1 MRAIISYYNPRK
13 HFGFVTTPTG
23 EQYFFHQSNIEVGFN
38 PILGAE
44 VDFQIGAPIALGKR
58 PQAVRVTY
66 PNPKA
71 QIVESD
77 GAGAE

>member
-1 MRAIISYYNPRK
+1 MRAVISYYNPKR
-13 HFGFVTTPTG
+13 HFGFVTTPSG
-23 EQYFFHQSNIEVGFN
+23 QQFFFHDSNLEVGFN

-44 VDFQIGAPIALGKR
+44 VDFQIGPPVALGKR

-71 QIVESD
+71 QAESAGG
-77 GAGAE
+77 GAQ